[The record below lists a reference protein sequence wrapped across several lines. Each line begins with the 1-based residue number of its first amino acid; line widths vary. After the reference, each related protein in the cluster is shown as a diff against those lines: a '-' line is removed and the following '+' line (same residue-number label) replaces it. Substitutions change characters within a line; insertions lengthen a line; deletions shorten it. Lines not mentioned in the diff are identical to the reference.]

1 MIKKNI
7 LMGGLIAICIFAFNV
22 SQSKAQQT
30 NAGTNCRSMEEAI
43 ASLEKTHGE
52 YIAFRGLSVRGHVTT
67 IYLNKITGTWTA
79 LVLYPSLEH
88 KMCVVDSG
96 TIGERLE
103 GKKENKINGDPSE
116 NKDLSWENFRKFFS
130 INTANEYL
138 LRIFGAK
145 KQGIDEKP
153 L

>member
-1 MIKKNI
+1 MNRI

-30 NAGTNCRSMEEAI
+30 NPGTDCKPMEEAV
-43 ASLEKTHGE
+43 AYLENTYGE
-52 YIAFRGLSVRGHVTT
+52 LLSFRGLSLRGHVTT
-67 IYLNKITGTWTA
+67 IYMNETTGTWTA
-79 LVLYPSLEH
+79 LVLYPSLDH

-96 TIGERLE
+96 TIAEKIE
-103 GKKENKINGDPSE
+103 GKKDNKVNSDPAW
-116 NKDLSWENFRKFFS
+116 KNFRKFFS

-138 LRIFGAK
+138 LRIFGTK

>member
-1 MIKKNI
+1 MYKI
-7 LMGGLIAICIFAFNV
+7 LIGGLIAICLFAFNV
-22 SQSKAQQT
+22 PESKAQQT
-30 NAGTNCRSMEEAI
+30 NSGTNCRSMEETVAF
-43 ASLEKTHGE
+43 LEKTHGE

-67 IYLNKITGTWTA
+67 IYMNKTTGTWTA
-79 LVLYPSLEH
+79 LVLYPSLDH

-96 TIGERLE
+96 TIGEKIE
-103 GKKENKINGDPSE
+103 GKKDNKVNSDPA
-116 NKDLSWENFRKFFS
+116 WENFRKFFS

-145 KQGIDEKP
+145 KHGIDEKT